1 MPAAAIPQDTHE
13 AVVVTADPVI
23 VQPTTKRA
31 RVKGTWTMYF
41 GAQRFDFVDGMSYDL
56 PQDLHTYLRTRG
68 NIYDTLA

>member
-1 MPAAAIPQDTHE
+1 MPAAAVPQE
-13 AVVVTADPVI
+13 AVVVNAADPAVI

-41 GAQRFDFVDGMSYDL
+41 GAKRYDFVDGISYDL
-56 PQDLHTYLRTRG
+56 PPDLYTYLRTRG